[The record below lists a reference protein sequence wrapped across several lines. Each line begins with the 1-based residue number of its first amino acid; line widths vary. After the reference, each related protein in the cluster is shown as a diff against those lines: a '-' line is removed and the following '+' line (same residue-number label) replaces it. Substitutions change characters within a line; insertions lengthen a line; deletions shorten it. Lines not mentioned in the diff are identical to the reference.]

1 MEDLSGIKDKKT
13 RAKVE
18 AFLKRESKKLSPKEK
33 EEFKRLE
40 KVALNLWRLAI
51 RARAR
56 YKCEVP
62 DCGKTKLVN
71 AHHIESYITNRRL
84 RYDLENGICLCP
96 THHKFGWLSAHKSFC
111 FMTELLGEVR
121 YESFLYLIDHYKD
134 RTVLTKEDLLNVIDK
149 LKPYE
154 GGKKTYERRKKTG

>member
-18 AFLKRESKKLSPKEK
+18 AFLKRESKKLSPEEK
-33 EEFKRLE
+33 EEIKALE
-40 KVALNLWRLAI
+40 KVALNLWRLGV
-51 RARAR
+51 RARAG

-71 AHHIESYITNRRL
+71 AHHIESYITNRWL
-84 RYDLENGICLCP
+84 RYDPENGICLCL

-111 FMTELLGEVR
+111 FMFNLLKAVRDYSLKYLLLNYGER
-121 YESFLYLIDHYKD
+121 
-134 RTVLTKEDLLNVIDK
+134 RVLTKADLLEIIAG
-149 LKPYE
+149 LKQYE
-154 GGKKTYERRKKTG
+154 GGKRTYKRGKK